1 MTDAREQSLEEI
13 EGDAWGDAPADATKL
28 VTTVH
33 ELRRKPIG
41 SLQVEDLRVL
51 LGQREGVPVLVPRAL
66 DVLEHDPLA
75 EGDYYPGDLLNAVLS
90 RVPAEYWAAH
100 PGESARLR
108 ALVATVELDE
118 VDDDELRA
126 DIAAFREGDASRP
139 QAPAPGLL

>member
-1 MTDAREQSLEEI
+1 MTDVREQSLEEV

-28 VTTVH
+28 IATVH

-41 SLQVEDLRVL
+41 LLEVEDLRVL

-66 DVLEHDPLA
+66 DILERDPLA
-75 EGDYYPGDLLNAVLS
+75 EGDYYPGDLLDVVLNG
-90 RVPAEYWAAH
+90 VPADYWAAC

-108 ALVATVELDE
+108 ALVDTIDLKE

-126 DIAAFREGDASRP
+126 GIAAFREGDASRP
-139 QAPAPGLL
+139 PAKAPGPL

>member
-1 MTDAREQSLEEI
+1 MIDVREQSLEEV

-28 VTTVH
+28 IATIH

-41 SLQVEDLRVL
+41 SLEVEDLRVL

-66 DVLEHDPLA
+66 DILERDPLA

-90 RVPAEYWAAH
+90 RVPAEYWADH
-100 PGESARLR
+100 PSESARLR
-108 ALVATVELDE
+108 ALVATVELEE

-126 DIAAFREGDASRP
+126 DIVAFREGDASQP
-139 QAPAPGLL
+139 PVPSPGLL